1 MFYNILT
8 RITDNDPKGFV
19 GGTQYSLT
27 ITKDDEV
34 IEEHNYSTMDLVISS
49 FNPEIIKNKYVE
61 LNKMLSVERDKD
73 LSESIKRM
81 KSETL
86 SSKMNVIDD
95 QLIVAI
101 RSVIASNERLVIQYR
116 SGNEKVL
123 NALVGQTMKQYKGD
137 PAVIKQL
144 LIDEVSI

>member
-19 GGTQYSLT
+19 GGTQYNLT

-34 IEEHNYSTMDLVISS
+34 IEEHNYSTMDLVVGS
-49 FNPEIIKNKYVE
+49 FNPEIIKKKYVE

-137 PAVIKQL
+137 PLVIKTL
-144 LIDEVSI
+144 LMDELK